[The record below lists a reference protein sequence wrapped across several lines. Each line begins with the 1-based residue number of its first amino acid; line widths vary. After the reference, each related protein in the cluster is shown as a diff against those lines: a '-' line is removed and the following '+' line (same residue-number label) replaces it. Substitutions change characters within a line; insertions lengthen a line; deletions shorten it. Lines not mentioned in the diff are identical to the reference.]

1 VDKNK
6 IWLILT
12 TAIVTIVLA
21 GGGYVTGKNE
31 NGIYTKH
38 MCDKV
43 GAILIDGKVYTC
55 NKE

>member
-1 VDKNK
+1 MDKNK